1 MEGEAHNSDNSGAS
15 DSGEEKRFTQ
25 AELDAKISERLA
37 RAKATQDKAIEEAV
51 KKAVEDEREKQRIA
65 GLDGIEKAKAEY
77 DAKVSKIEEANAKLQ
92 SQLAESNRNNAIL
105 RAQTALASQNLP
117 VSFADKVIG
126 SNDEETAANIAELS
140 KAFTAAVEAEVGKSL
155 HRGTPPT
162 GGQQASKTDVE
173 GAELDRIMGISRS

>member
-1 MEGEAHNSDNSGAS
+1 MEGEAQNPDTSGTS
-15 DSGEEKRFTQ
+15 DSGEERKFTQ
-25 AELDAKISERLA
+25 AELNAEISKRLA
-37 RAKATQDKAIEEAV
+37 RAKASQDKAIEEAV
-51 KKAVEDEREKQRIA
+51 KQAVEDEREKQRIA
-65 GLDGIEKAKAEY
+65 GLDGLEKTKAEY
-77 DAKVSKIEEANAKLQ
+77 DAKISKIEEANAKLQ

-126 SNDEETAANIAELS
+126 ANDEETAANIAELS

-162 GGQQASKTDVE
+162 GGQQASKSDAE
-173 GAELDRIMGISRS
+173 GAELDRIMGIKR